1 VTGPAQAP
9 APSVPERL
17 GPFLIT
23 GVLGTGGSAVVYA
36 AVHNGQPVALKVPH
50 DELSPKQ
57 QQRFLQEAGMLA
69 RVRHPAIVEVLDAGR
84 LPDDRPYLAMRRHE
98 GETLAAYLERHG
110 ALDLRHALRL
120 FDELADAAAVLHD
133 EDLVHRDIKPENVLL
148 VEGAEHVV
156 LLDLGIAKD
165 LDAPASTTTQA
176 GIAKGTPAVMAPER
190 FFGAAAS
197 TRTDVYELAVVL
209 YVMLVGRSPWSDS
222 ADAAARLNP
231 ALPSELGVELPSA
244 LSEQLMR
251 ALSTRPEVRPSNARE
266 LAVCVR
272 EAAMTTEAAPPRV
285 TTAIACDPASPKA
298 GETSSGAVQ
307 VLDRP
312 DAQDVGRR
320 PWGRI
325 AAVVGTV
332 LVVTAATLLGVRWSD
347 TAAAPA
353 SSATDDPAEPGR
365 SAMELPPVAHEWPE
379 PAAPEEAPMAA
390 PQSSRSLTPP
400 SVARVVASVA
410 SSSPSPKPPPV
421 PTSAPT
427 GKPKG
432 APCTRSSECAS
443 MLCAAERCQ

>member
-1 VTGPAQAP
+1 
-9 APSVPERL
+9 VPERL

-36 AVHNGQPVALKVPH
+36 AVHDDQPVALKVPH

-57 QQRFLQEAGMLA
+57 QHRFLQEAGMLA

-84 LPDDRPYLAMRRHE
+84 LPDDRPYLAMRRYE
-98 GETLAAYLERHG
+98 GETLAVYLEREG

-120 FDELADAAAVLHD
+120 FDELADAAAALHD
-133 EDLVHRDIKPENVLL
+133 DGLVHRDIKPENVLL

-209 YVMLVGRSPWSDS
+209 YVMLVGRSPWSES

-266 LAVCVR
+266 LAACVR
-272 EAAMTTEAAPPRV
+272 EAAITTEALPPRV
-285 TTAIACDPASPKA
+285 TAAIACDPVSPKA

-312 DAQDVGRR
+312 GSQDVGRHSWR
-320 PWGRI
+320 RI
-325 AAVVGTV
+325 AAVVGVV
-332 LVVTAATLLGVRWSD
+332 LGVTAGALLAVRWSD
-347 TAAAPA
+347 TDAAPV
-353 SSATDDPAEPGR
+353 SSATEGPAAPGR
-365 SAMELPPVAHEWPE
+365 STMELSPVAHEWPQPAE
-379 PAAPEEAPMAA
+379 PDEEAPVAA
-390 PQSSRSLTPP
+390 HQTSRALTPA
-400 SVARVVASVA
+400 SVARVAASVA
-410 SSSPSPKPPPV
+410 SSSPAPKPPPV

>member
-1 VTGPAQAP
+1 
-9 APSVPERL
+9 VPERL

-231 ALPSELGVELPSA
+231 AVHAARSETVERARACGVRARGGHDHGGRPAACDDGDCLRSCFAKGRRDELGS
-244 LSEQLMR
+244 R
-251 ALSTRPEVRPSNARE
+251 AGARQ
-266 LAVCVR
+266 A
-272 EAAMTTEAAPPRV
+272 
-285 TTAIACDPASPKA
+285 
-298 GETSSGAVQ
+298 
-307 VLDRP
+307 
-312 DAQDVGRR
+312 
-320 PWGRI
+320 
-325 AAVVGTV
+325 
-332 LVVTAATLLGVRWSD
+332 
-347 TAAAPA
+347 
-353 SSATDDPAEPGR
+353 
-365 SAMELPPVAHEWPE
+365 
-379 PAAPEEAPMAA
+379 
-390 PQSSRSLTPP
+390 
-400 SVARVVASVA
+400 
-410 SSSPSPKPPPV
+410 
-421 PTSAPT
+421 
-427 GKPKG
+427 
-432 APCTRSSECAS
+432 
-443 MLCAAERCQ
+443 